1 MVFTEKGFDSRAQQ
15 EMSCLSSD
23 WSCGLDNLFLSQMI
37 KNCFFCCIG
46 RRQHRR
52 SDCSGQFSF
61 LKKPFV
67 FAGLLREFCLTGV
80 CIAVKGI
87 GGFGTCGY
95 WM

>member
-1 MVFTEKGFDSRAQQ
+1 MVFMEKGFDSRAQQ

-23 WSCGLDNLFLSQMI
+23 WSCGLDNLFLSQIEIAYSVI

-46 RRQHRR
+46 RER
-52 SDCSGQFSF
+52 SYCNQ
-61 LKKPFV
+61 V

-87 GGFGTCGY
+87 GRFGTCGY

>member
-23 WSCGLDNLFLSQMI
+23 WSCGLDNLFLSQRLFGSDQELFLLLYWKGEDVMVL
-37 KNCFFCCIG
+37 CCYCN
-46 RRQHRR
+46 Q
-52 SDCSGQFSF
+52 
-61 LKKPFV
+61 V